1 LKAIRTT
8 AAVTAILVYALIVL
22 GALVR
27 TTNSGLSCPDWPTC
41 YGHWVPLP
49 ADVAAIPN
57 IGYTYTQVML
67 EWVHRLIAGVFVGPL
82 VLALA
87 VLTYLHR
94 RQHPDLAIAG
104 GALLVLLLVQGA
116 LGGLTVLD
124 RNSPWSVA
132 IHLGNALL
140 VLTVTLR
147 VLTGAA
153 GWAGTRATR
162 SLLAPAAVGWCLAL
176 LAMMSAAMTA
186 KSGASLACATW
197 PSCNG
202 ELVPDL
208 GDYYVRIHFTHRV
221 LAALTGA
228 TLLFLF
234 WRSRSVPQP
243 VRRLVTL
250 ATGLVLLQ
258 IGLGALVILLEV
270 PIWKAVLHQAV
281 GVLTFATLTLIL
293 WRCVPALRR
302 REVGG
307 PDGLALRGA

>member
-8 AAVTAILVYALIVL
+8 AAVTALLVYALIVL

-27 TTNSGLSCPDWPTC
+27 TTDSGLSCPDWPTC

-49 ADVAAIPN
+49 SDVAAVPN

-82 VLALA
+82 VLALT

-94 RQHPDLAIAG
+94 RQRPDLAVAG
-104 GALLVLLLVQGA
+104 GTLLVLLLVQGA

-153 GWAGTRATR
+153 GWAGDHTTRP
-162 SLLAPAAVGWCLAL
+162 LLAPAAVGWCLAL

-202 ELVPDL
+202 ALVPDL

-228 TLLFLF
+228 TLVFLL
-234 WRSRSVPQP
+234 WRSRLVPRP
-243 VRRLVTL
+243 VRRLATL

-293 WRCVPALRR
+293 WRCVPPPRGRAL
-302 REVGG
+302 GG

>member
-1 LKAIRTT
+1 VKTIRTT

-22 GALVR
+22 GAVVR

-49 ADVAAIPN
+49 SDLAAVPN
-57 IGYTYTQVML
+57 IGYTYAQVML

-87 VLTYLHR
+87 FLTFQR
-94 RQHPDLAIAG
+94 RRERPDLAIAG
-104 GALLVLLLVQGA
+104 TALLVLLLIQGA

-140 VLTVTLR
+140 VLTVTIRLFAGAANWAC
-147 VLTGAA
+147 TGAA
-153 GWAGTRATR
+153 RP
-162 SLLAPAAVGWCLAL
+162 LLAPAAVAWGLAL

-202 ELVPDL
+202 ALIPDL
-208 GDYYVRIHFTHRV
+208 DDYYVRIHFSHRV

-228 TLLFLF
+228 TLLYLF
-234 WRSRSVPQP
+234 WRRRAAPAP
-243 VRRLVTL
+243 VRRLVGV
-250 ATGLVLLQ
+250 ATGLVVLQ
-258 IGLGALVILLEV
+258 IGLGALVIVLEV

-281 GVLTFATLTLIL
+281 GVLTFATITLIL
-293 WRCVPALRR
+293 WRCAPAARGHVL
-302 REVGG
+302 GG